1 MSQDASGLPQVI
13 EGAVPE
19 VAAAAVAI
27 VSLGGEIV
35 SQVVRG
41 ELVRYA
47 DELGGLAPERPAVTA
62 DSLFD
67 LASLTKLYMTVLA
80 LSLVDEGRL
89 TLDEPVEAWLP
100 EYGDGEWVTLRQL
113 LTHTSGLPATYEPRG
128 ADLAARW
135 RSVMSVGLL
144 DAPGTVHRY
153 SCVGFQ
159 IAGRVVEEAG
169 GAGLPTLLRDRVT
182 GPLGLSRTGYLPGE
196 PEVTAATEIGTP
208 LGVVHDEAARALGGV
223 AGNAGIFAPAG
234 EVRRFAEALRA
245 GELLSPESARLM
257 RTPQTLAPVEDGWG
271 QALGCRIGDP
281 GFCGPLTEAF
291 GHTGFTGTSI
301 LVDEERE
308 ATAVLLTNRVHP
320 VRTRSE
326 ARAVRCAVAQ
336 VIEAMWRERRDG
348 P

>member
-1 MSQDASGLPQVI
+1 MSELSQVI
-13 EGAVPE
+13 DGAVPE

-27 VSLGGEIV
+27 VSLGGEVV

-41 ELVRYA
+41 ELVRYR
-47 DELGGLAPERPAVTA
+47 DEQGGLASDRPPVTA

-67 LASLTKLYMTVLA
+67 LASLTKLYVTVLA

-89 TLDEPVEAWLP
+89 ALDEPVERWLP

-128 ADLAARW
+128 TDVAARW

-169 GAGLPTLLRDRVT
+169 GADLPTLLRERVT
-182 GPLGLSRTGYLPGE
+182 APLGLSRTGYLPGE

-208 LGVVHDEAARALGGV
+208 RGVVHDEAARALGGV
-223 AGNAGIFAPAG
+223 AGNAGIFAPAA
-234 EVRRFAEALRA
+234 EVWRFAEALRT
-245 GELLSPESARLM
+245 GELLSPDSARLM
-257 RTPQTLAPVEDGWG
+257 RVPQTLVPVEEGWG
-271 QALGCRIGDP
+271 QALGCRVGDP
-281 GFCGPLTEAF
+281 GFCGPLPAAY

-301 LVDEERE
+301 LIDEERE

-326 ARAVRCAVAQ
+326 ARTVRCGVVQ
-336 VIEAMWRERRDG
+336 VIEAMWRERHDE